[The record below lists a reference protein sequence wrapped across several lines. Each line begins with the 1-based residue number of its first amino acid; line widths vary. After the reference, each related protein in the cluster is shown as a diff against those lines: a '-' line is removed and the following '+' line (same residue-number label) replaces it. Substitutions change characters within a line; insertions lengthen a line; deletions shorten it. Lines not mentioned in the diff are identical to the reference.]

1 MRAETVVGV
10 FDMDT
15 ATTEAVTKDFLSSA
29 QRDGRLIVTTY
40 ELPKSFILTV
50 DDMVTLSQ
58 LSTSSLAGRI
68 SSGDLTPQ
76 TADNTGRKEISEN
89 KST

>member
-1 MRAETVVGV
+1 MREETIVGI

-15 ATTEAVTKDFLSSA
+15 ATMGPATKEFLSSS
-29 QRDGRLIVTTY
+29 QREGRVVLTTY

-58 LSTSSLAGRI
+58 LSTSALAGRI
-68 SSGDLTPQ
+68 TAGAAREDDMPQ
-76 TADNTGRKEISEN
+76 
-89 KST
+89 